1 MSPLDALRR
10 PAYTGENRCW
20 PCAAVNL
27 LLVAVVAAIAGS
39 LRAPLAPVVLLGGG
53 LLVYLRGYV
62 VPGTPRFAPRLV
74 DPLPVDVG
82 PEKPVGSD
90 SIADGVD
97 PANSGTPVNG
107 GESPD
112 EEDSPGEGESPDEE
126 DPPGEGD
133 SAEESATMD
142 PEAVIA
148 TLSGAGVLVAD
159 ANDLRPTDAYR
170 ESFEAR
176 MADLRSLTETELAE
190 RAAAAAAGAPT
201 AEVHGDRILLVGDR
215 DVRLSRAV
223 AIAETA
229 AVETLAGF
237 DVPPAV
243 RTAAAEPL
251 RTLVRTCPVCGGD
264 VSETTLR
271 LCCGG
276 PGGTHKRPDR
286 PVLACESCDTVV
298 FEFEADST

>member
-39 LRAPLAPVVLLGGG
+39 LRAPLASVVLLGGG

-112 EEDSPGEGESPDEE
+112 EEDSPGEE
-126 DPPGEGD
+126 D
-133 SAEESATMD
+133 SAEASATMD

-159 ANDLRPTDAYR
+159 GDDLSPTDAYR

-176 MADLRSLTETELAE
+176 MADLRSLTGTELAE

-201 AEVHGDRILLVGDR
+201 AEVHGDRILLVGDL

>member
-112 EEDSPGEGESPDEE
+112 EEDSPGEE
-126 DPPGEGD
+126 D

>member
-1 MSPLDALRR
+1 M
-10 PAYTGENRCW
+10 
-20 PCAAVNL
+20 
-27 LLVAVVAAIAGS
+27 
-39 LRAPLAPVVLLGGG
+39 
-53 LLVYLRGYV
+53 
-62 VPGTPRFAPRLV
+62 
-74 DPLPVDVG
+74 DP
-82 PEKPVGSD
+82 E
-90 SIADGVD
+90 A
-97 PANSGTPVNG
+97 
-107 GESPD
+107 
-112 EEDSPGEGESPDEE
+112 
-126 DPPGEGD
+126 
-133 SAEESATMD
+133 SATMD

-229 AVETLAGF
+229 AVETLSGF

>member
-112 EEDSPGEGESPDEE
+112 EED
-126 DPPGEGD
+126 PPGEED

-159 ANDLRPTDAYR
+159 GDDLSPTDAYR

>member
-39 LRAPLAPVVLLGGG
+39 LRAPLASVVLLGGG

-112 EEDSPGEGESPDEE
+112 EEDSPGEE
-126 DPPGEGD
+126 D
-133 SAEESATMD
+133 SAEASATMD

-159 ANDLRPTDAYR
+159 GDDLSPTDAYR

>member
-112 EEDSPGEGESPDEE
+112 EED
-126 DPPGEGD
+126 PPGEED

-229 AVETLAGF
+229 AVETLTGF

>member
-112 EEDSPGEGESPDEE
+112 EED
-126 DPPGEGD
+126 PPGEED

-159 ANDLRPTDAYR
+159 GDDLSPTDAYR

-229 AVETLAGF
+229 AVETLTGF

>member
-1 MSPLDALRR
+1 
-10 PAYTGENRCW
+10 
-20 PCAAVNL
+20 
-27 LLVAVVAAIAGS
+27 
-39 LRAPLAPVVLLGGG
+39 
-53 LLVYLRGYV
+53 
-62 VPGTPRFAPRLV
+62 
-74 DPLPVDVG
+74 
-82 PEKPVGSD
+82 
-90 SIADGVD
+90 
-97 PANSGTPVNG
+97 
-107 GESPD
+107 
-112 EEDSPGEGESPDEE
+112 
-126 DPPGEGD
+126 
-133 SAEESATMD
+133 MD

>member
-112 EEDSPGEGESPDEE
+112 EEDSPGEE
-126 DPPGEGD
+126 D

-159 ANDLRPTDAYR
+159 GDDLSPTDAYR

-271 LCCGG
+271 LCCGVS
-276 PGGTHKRPDR
+276 GGTHKRPDR

>member
-112 EEDSPGEGESPDEE
+112 EEDSPGEE
-126 DPPGEGD
+126 D

-159 ANDLRPTDAYR
+159 GDDLSPTDAYR

>member
-112 EEDSPGEGESPDEE
+112 EEDSPGEE
-126 DPPGEGD
+126 D
-133 SAEESATMD
+133 SAEASAPMDPEASATMD

-159 ANDLRPTDAYR
+159 GDDLSPTDAYR

>member
-112 EEDSPGEGESPDEE
+112 EEDSPGEE
-126 DPPGEGD
+126 D

-159 ANDLRPTDAYR
+159 GDDLSPTDAYR

-229 AVETLAGF
+229 AVETLSGF